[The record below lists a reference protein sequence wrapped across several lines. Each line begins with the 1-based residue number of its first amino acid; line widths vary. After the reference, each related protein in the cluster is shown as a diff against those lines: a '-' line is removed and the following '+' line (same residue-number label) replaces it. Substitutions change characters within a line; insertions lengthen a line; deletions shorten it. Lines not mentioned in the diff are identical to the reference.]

1 MTRVLKPILKLLSRP
16 VVCAPL
22 KVLEI
27 NIYLVL
33 LFIFQVYS
41 RREVQVVFRIQET
54 QLRGHWK
61 LGSAMSYRI
70 GVKASLSA
78 LDDAKETR
86 SFQDLCR

>member
-41 RREVQVVFRIQET
+41 RREVQVAVSDLANATGAVAVFSE
-54 QLRGHWK
+54 K
-61 LGSAMSYRI
+61 PAA
-70 GVKASLSA
+70 VKSGIAEFSEIPA
-78 LDDAKETR
+78 AAGT
-86 SFQDLCR
+86 CRHQYL